1 MWRFSLTRRRQIA
14 VLIIL
19 VILAA
24 LIALPMRTV
33 VYYYVMA
40 PLAFFWFY
48 LVYYYHVI
56 PQQFYWIILIQAASY
71 IALGGL
77 LENPFRRERLQLIR
91 TSQKGPVDGLA
102 ARIKDS
108 SRGVYS
114 RWKVARALGIL
125 AVEILELRG
134 SRSSRVRAL
143 KGKDWNPP
151 PGVQEYLEA
160 GLNNSF
166 ADFPL
171 SGKKTPFNI
180 DLEKVVTYLETQVEM
195 NLEKNK

>member
-1 MWRFSLTRRRQIA
+1 MTRRKQIA
-14 VLIIL
+14 ILVVL

-24 LIALPMRTV
+24 IVAFPMRSI
-33 VYYYVMA
+33 VYYYILA
-40 PLAFFWFY
+40 PLSFIWFY

-56 PQQFYWIILIQAASY
+56 PQQFYWIILILAAAY

-77 LENPFRRERLQLIR
+77 LENPFKRERLQLIR

-108 SRGVYS
+108 RRGVYS
-114 RWKVARALGIL
+114 RWRVARALGIL

-134 SRSSRVRAL
+134 SKSGRVKEL

-171 SGKKTPFNI
+171 SRKKTPFSI
-180 DLEKVVTYLETQVEM
+180 DVEKVVTYLESQLEM
-195 NLEKNK
+195 NRDNNK

>member
-1 MWRFSLTRRRQIA
+1 MTRHRQIA
-14 VLIIL
+14 VLVFL
-19 VILAA
+19 VMLAA
-24 LIALPMRTV
+24 IIAFPMRSF
-33 VYYYVMA
+33 VYSYVMT
-40 PLAFFWFY
+40 PLSLIWFY

-56 PQQFYWIILIQAASY
+56 PQQFYWIILILAAAY

-77 LENPFRRERLQLIR
+77 LENPFKRERLQLIR

-102 ARIKDS
+102 AKIKDS
-108 SRGVYS
+108 RRGVYS
-114 RWKVARALGIL
+114 RWKVARALGLL
-125 AVEILELRG
+125 AVEILDLRG
-134 SRSSRVRAL
+134 SRSGRIKEL

-171 SGKKTPFNI
+171 SREKTPFSV
-180 DLEKVVTYLETQVEM
+180 DVEKVVIYLESQLEM
-195 NLEKNK
+195 NRDHNQ